1 MNLTSFHKNAIPL
14 NQYLVILSPDVAVS
28 DKLLQ
33 LKEGFAKEYN
43 FSRILSSKPH
53 ITLVKFV
60 QSNLAEERILN
71 RIENIISTQSP
82 FQVRLTDFGSFP
94 THSIYINITS
104 KESIKG
110 LITQLK
116 PLSRWMRA
124 DKEYSPHFI
133 TDPNLMLARKLQ
145 ASQYEKAWIEYSNSS
160 FSGMFMAHEVQ
171 VLKRPLEAESGYKTI
186 GRFAMKSKA
195 THTSVQTLLF

>member
-94 THSIYINITS
+94 THSIYINITQQMD
-104 KESIKG
+104 ES
-110 LITQLK
+110 
-116 PLSRWMRA
+116 R
-124 DKEYSPHFI
+124 
-133 TDPNLMLARKLQ
+133 
-145 ASQYEKAWIEYSNSS
+145 
-160 FSGMFMAHEVQ
+160 
-171 VLKRPLEAESGYKTI
+171 
-186 GRFAMKSKA
+186 
-195 THTSVQTLLF
+195 

>member
-1 MNLTSFHKNAIPL
+1 
-14 NQYLVILSPDVAVS
+14 
-28 DKLLQ
+28 
-33 LKEGFAKEYN
+33 
-43 FSRILSSKPH
+43 
-53 ITLVKFV
+53 
-60 QSNLAEERILN
+60 
-71 RIENIISTQSP
+71 
-82 FQVRLTDFGSFP
+82 
-94 THSIYINITS
+94 
-104 KESIKG
+104 
-110 LITQLK
+110 
-116 PLSRWMRA
+116 MRA